1 MGTGQTLL
9 TIGAIMLL
17 GSIIL
22 TVNRSLNTNNQVL
35 LNSNIGLEEVSY
47 ATSVIQE
54 AEGKAFDQH
63 TINNPLNSSELDSL
77 TSAGSLGQENGDPND
92 LDDFDDY
99 NGLNN
104 QGRLDSAEIDSSW
117 YYARTRVHYVNAS
130 DPTDTSNVPTWYKRI
145 DVTVWRGNANGTVN
159 GDVVKMHSVFSY
171 WHF

>member
-17 GSIIL
+17 GTVIL
-22 TVNRSLNTNNQVL
+22 TVNRNLNTNNLVL
-35 LNSNIGLEEVSY
+35 INSNIGLEEVSL

-63 TINNPLNSSELDSL
+63 TINNPLNSSQLDSL
-77 TSAGSLGQENGDPND
+77 TPTGSLGQENGNPND

-104 QGRLDSAEIDSSW
+104 QGRLDSIPLSTGE
-117 YYARTRVHYVNAS
+117 YYVRTRVYYVNAN
-130 DPTDTSNVPTWYKRI
+130 DPTDTSSVPTWNKRI
-145 DVTVWRGNANGTVN
+145 DVTVWNGNANGTVN